1 MSNAIKIGN
10 TTIITV
16 ANMEKETLN
25 LAKKAATID
34 ALIHRLGVSGLYH
47 AQNSGDTRSLF
58 KVIEAMPKSSRLKAF
73 KQWLISFGAFEVDGK
88 GALLMTD
95 DKLHLKKGRGDDDW
109 NVVGAEAEPFWTYTK
124 ERVPAD
130 PDWNKL
136 VAAFIKKAGDI
147 DGVDAEK
154 LAAEI
159 AKFAPVAND
168 ESVDQ
173 AA

>member
-1 MSNAIKIGN
+1 MSKAIKIGN

-16 ANMEKETLN
+16 ANMEKETLS

-73 KQWLISFGAFEVDGK
+73 KQWLINFGAFEVDDK
-88 GALLMTD
+88 GNLLMTD
-95 DKLHLKKGRGDDDW
+95 DKLHLKKGRTDDDW
-109 NVVGAEAEPFWTYTK
+109 NVVGAEADPFWSHTK
-124 ERVPAD
+124 EKDPVA
-130 PDWNKL
+130 PDWDKM
-136 VAAFIKKAGDI
+136 VAAFVKRAGGIEGI
-147 DGVDAEK
+147 DTES
-154 LAAEI
+154 LASVLATFKP
-159 AKFAPVAND
+159 AAN
-168 ESVDQ
+168 EVEVEQ